1 MEFEDRL
8 QRAIE
13 RGRQVRDERGRAAA
27 DQAMSQEEIRNLH
40 SQCRLELAERIEE
53 CLRRLADHIPGFDY
67 QSIVSDEGW
76 GARIS
81 RDDLVVSPGKRA
93 ENAYSRLEMLITPLG
108 TAPIVELVAKG
119 TIRNKEVF
127 NRKHF
132 QQLAR
137 VDLDSFKELVD
148 QWVLEYAEQFSARS

>member
-13 RGRQVRDERGRAAA
+13 RGRQTRDERGRAAA
-27 DQAMSQEEIRNLH
+27 DEAMTQEEIRNLH
-40 SQCRLELAERIEE
+40 SQCRLELTERVED
-53 CLRRLADHIPGFDY
+53 CLRRLADHFPGFEY

-76 GARIS
+76 GARIT
-81 RDDLVVSPGKRA
+81 RDDLKVAPGKRV
-93 ENAYSRLEMLITPLG
+93 ENVYSRLEMLVTPLG
-108 TAPIVELVAKG
+108 SAAIVELVAKG

-132 QQLAR
+132 QQLSR

-148 QWVLEYAEQFSARS
+148 LWVLEYAEQFSART

>member
-13 RGRQVRDERGRAAA
+13 RGRHARDERGRAAA
-27 DQAMSQEEIRNLH
+27 DEAMTQEEIRNLH
-40 SQCRLELAERIEE
+40 SQCRLELTERVED
-53 CLRRLADHIPGFDY
+53 CLRRLADHFPGFEY

-76 GARIS
+76 GARIT
-81 RDDLVVSPGKRA
+81 RDDLKVNPGKRP
-93 ENAYSRLEMLITPLG
+93 ENVYSRLEMLVSPLG
-108 TAPIVELVAKG
+108 TAAIVELVAKG

-132 QQLAR
+132 QQLSR
-137 VDLDSFKELVD
+137 VDVDSFKELVD
-148 QWVLEYAEQFSARS
+148 LWVLEYAEQFSSRN

>member
-13 RGRQVRDERGRAAA
+13 RGRQTRDERGRAAA
-27 DQAMSQEEIRNLH
+27 DEAMTQEEIRNLH
-40 SQCRLELAERIEE
+40 SQCRLELTERVED
-53 CLRRLADHIPGFDY
+53 CLRRLADHFPGFEY
-67 QSIVSDEGW
+67 QSVVSDEGW
-76 GARIS
+76 GARIT
-81 RDDLVVSPGKRA
+81 RDDLKVAPGKRV
-93 ENAYSRLEMLITPLG
+93 ENVYSRLEMLVTPLG
-108 TAPIVELVAKG
+108 SAAIVELVAKG

-132 QQLAR
+132 QQLSR

-148 QWVLEYAEQFSARS
+148 LWVLEYAEQFSART

>member
-13 RGRQVRDERGRAAA
+13 RGRQTRDERGRAAA
-27 DQAMSQEEIRNLH
+27 DEAMTQEEIRNLH
-40 SQCRLELAERIEE
+40 SQCRLELTERVED
-53 CLRRLADHIPGFDY
+53 CLRRLADHFPGFEY
-67 QSIVSDEGW
+67 QSVVSDEGW
-76 GARIS
+76 GARIT
-81 RDDLVVSPGKRA
+81 RDDLKVAPGKRV
-93 ENAYSRLEMLITPLG
+93 ENVYSRLEMLVTPLG
-108 TAPIVELVAKG
+108 SAAIVELVAKG

-132 QQLAR
+132 QPLSR

-148 QWVLEYAEQFSARS
+148 LWVLEYAEQFSART